1 MENNLNE
8 ELLRQLLL
16 MNFDRARTLSEQS
29 VIGAPM
35 GGVVDNKSYEKFDNV
50 NPCNKGSLQPTG
62 GRCPGKDAFIIIRK
76 QIEGNGYWF
85 SSLGTDEDAIL
96 QSLKKLKNKE
106 DYQNL
111 LFWMYKTYRE
121 SVGSTVLGFIQDQ
134 EFSKG
139 SWGSEMYRNS
149 PVGLGQEIQWQF
161 NDSWL
166 KKYQDILQK
175 FNTDEI
181 YSQETPIDKNTTYE
195 VPLVVQKLSKA
206 TFGNDKAQD
215 YIFDIL
221 KTDSRALK
229 NLIPPFTRELA
240 HTVLPIVALALSMIP
255 AGQSMGVW
263 LLKTSV
269 GIGIELLDS
278 AIYKFVDQ
286 DDYAAGL
293 SLIFAFAGPLD
304 DGLGLL
310 IKKYGSSL
318 IKKIA
323 LKNTKYTDEEL
334 ELLSDVSAN
343 SAKYTRLT
351 KIGLRVQSIKRL
363 IGKTKN
369 LLELS
374 KTINWLFKKGAV
386 TSKFMTKMG
395 VTVGGSFITWD
406 KLASYYNICN
416 SQPLKNAK
424 KSDNAILQKIGDI
437 GDVLQPYSTPCDKII
452 AENAKARAI
461 ESVDTLNKRI
471 ILTFEEYLKN
481 PFLLSDKLKNVPMI
495 EVKFV
500 QYILMNRGNNFI
512 KKYNYSYKSDINNKL
527 YFLNAGK
534 VKNVTVY
541 SATGTLISSYQN
553 VNKKESFSFDTKKG
567 MKGVGILKIETI
579 DGKTTNNKAFF
590 GSSFSSTLSSPI
602 SEQVTFKYGYY
613 DEKTKLAVEGFQK
626 ENDITVDGTVGTETI
641 ETMLN
646 GLKSNKYGEIKNYD
660 GSSFSEKEIMN
671 IRDLSI
677 KIARQEAEKNQKL
690 QDEEVKNMNQSEF
703 DKVRN
708 ESIKHIQQV
717 GEGLDMY
724 DEDPSDSETKE
735 INNIN
740 PKSL

>member
-8 ELLRQLLL
+8 ELLRQLKLISY
-16 MNFDRARTLSEQS
+16 NRGKTLNEQS

-96 QSLKKLKNKE
+96 QSLKKLKTKE
-106 DYQNL
+106 DYSNL

-121 SVGSTVLGFIQDQ
+121 SAGSTVIRFIQDQ

-139 SWGSEMYRNS
+139 SFGSEWLKDS
-149 PVGLGQEIQWQF
+149 PVGFGQQLQWSF

-166 KKYQDILQK
+166 KEYQKILQK
-175 FNTDEI
+175 FNSNETYLEENPTLEEKDEV
-181 YSQETPIDKNTTYE
+181 TRM
-195 VPLVVQKLSKA
+195 
-206 TFGNDKAQD
+206 
-215 YIFDIL
+215 L
-221 KTDSRALK
+221 KTVV
-229 NLIPPFTRELA
+229 PPFSRELA
-240 HTVLPIVALALSMIP
+240 HIVLPIVAVAMSLTPGGQGLGAWLFKASLSF
-255 AGQSMGVW
+255 GV
-263 LLKTSV
+263 
-269 GIGIELLDS
+269 ELLDA
-278 AIYKFVDQ
+278 AIYKFIDE

-293 SLIFAFAGPLD
+293 ALIFAFAGPLD

-310 IKKYGSSL
+310 VKNYGSSL

-323 LKNTKYTDEEL
+323 LKNTKYTDEEI
-334 ELLSDVSAN
+334 ELLTNVTVN
-343 SAKYTRLT
+343 STKYTRLT
-351 KIGLRVQSIKRL
+351 KIGLRVQSMKRL

-395 VTVGGSFITWD
+395 VTIGGSFITWD

-481 PFLLSDKLKNVPMI
+481 PFLLSNKLKNVPMI

-500 QYILMNRGNNFI
+500 QFILMSRGNNFI
-512 KKYNYSYKSDINNKL
+512 KKYNYSYKSDSNNKL
-527 YFLNAGK
+527 YFINAGK

-553 VNKKESFSFDTKKG
+553 VNKKESFNFDTKKG
-567 MKGVGILKIETI
+567 MRGVGILKIETI
-579 DGKTTNNKAFF
+579 DGKTTNNKVFF
-590 GSSFSSTLSSPI
+590 GTSFSSTLSSPI
-602 SEQVTFKYGYY
+602 SEQVMFKYGYY

-626 ENDITVDGTVGTETI
+626 ENGITVDGVVGTETI

>member
-16 MNFDRARTLSEQS
+16 MNFDRGKTLNEQS

-50 NPCNKGSLQPTG
+50 NPCNKGTLQPTG

-76 QIEGNGYWF
+76 QVEGNGYWF
-85 SSLGTDEDAIL
+85 SSLGTNEDAIL
-96 QSLKKLKNKE
+96 QSLKKLKTKE

-111 LFWMYKTYRE
+111 LFWMYKTYRQ

-149 PVGLGQEIQWQF
+149 PVGLGQEIQWEF

-181 YSQETPIDKNTTYE
+181 YSQESPIDKNTTYE
-195 VPLVVQKLSKA
+195 VPL
-206 TFGNDKAQD
+206 T
-215 YIFDIL
+215 DIKVTDSSTL
-221 KTDSRALK
+221 KTLV
-229 NLIPPFTRELA
+229 PPFSRELA

-255 AGQSMGVW
+255 AGQSMGAW
-263 LLKTSV
+263 LLKTSI
-269 GIGIELLDS
+269 GLGIELLDS

-351 KIGLRVQSIKRL
+351 KIGLRLQSMKRL

-406 KLASYYNICN
+406 KLAKYFNVCN
-416 SQPLKNAK
+416 SQPLKELK
-424 KSDNAILQKIGDI
+424 KSDALLLQKIGDI
-437 GDVLQPYSTPCDKII
+437 GDALQPYSTPCDKII
-452 AENAKARAI
+452 AENAMARAV

-471 ILTFEEYLKN
+471 ILTFEEYLKS

-500 QYILMNRGNNFI
+500 QFILMNRGNNFI
-512 KKYNYSYKSDINNKL
+512 KKYNYSYKSDSNNKL

-534 VKNVTVY
+534 VKNVNVY

-567 MKGVGILKIETI
+567 MRGVGILKIETI

-590 GSSFSSTLSSPI
+590 GSSFSSTLSTPI

-626 ENDITVDGTVGTETI
+626 ENGITVDGTVGTETI

-660 GSSFSEKEIMN
+660 GSSFSEKEIGY
-671 IRDLSI
+671 IRLLSK

-690 QDEEVKNMNQSEF
+690 QDTKVSEDIKNMNQDKFNNVLKETLEEYEGVSNSLDVF
-703 DKVRN
+703 DPN
-708 ESIKHIQQV
+708 
-717 GEGLDMY
+717 
-724 DEDPSDSETKE
+724 PSDTITKQIANTE
-735 INNIN
+735 
-740 PKSL
+740 PSRL